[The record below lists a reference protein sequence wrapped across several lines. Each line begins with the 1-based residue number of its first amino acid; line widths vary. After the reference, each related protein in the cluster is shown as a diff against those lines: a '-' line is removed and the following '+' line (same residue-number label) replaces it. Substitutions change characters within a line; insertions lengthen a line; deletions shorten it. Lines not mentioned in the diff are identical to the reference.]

1 MICLK
6 GMGEIIPTTRRPN
19 TESFLRKFR
28 QVQSEVQVGSSISQ
42 LQTKQVCQLLL
53 TSLIIRSILPQIKF
67 AWMRGGYGPQT

>member
-19 TESFLRKFR
+19 MESFLWKVR
-28 QVQSEVQVGSSISQ
+28 QVQSEAQAGGSISL
-42 LQTKQVCQLLL
+42 LQMKQVCQLLL
-53 TSLIIRSILPQIKF
+53 TNLIIRSIQPQIKF